1 MVRRRGLSFFCGTPH
16 GDTWLCVL
24 SPGAGLLSS
33 PSCLTKHRFQDPRAG
48 ALPPASR
55 SPCDQ
60 WEPLEDTDGFGAG
73 SQIHLVAEGRP
84 FPAPQAPKLC
94 FGSRAPMDPTDLGH
108 PNTQVPGNQGRWP
121 LGLRAGVGGPP
132 ASRRP
137 CCLAPGFP
145 AQGAHHNL
153 ASAESPGS
161 MEALSRMCQWSNL
174 MFRQCPGSS
183 RCHFSHL
190 EIDSCGGKTDILRRC
205 SPVRPNFF
213 CSYKKIVHA
222 YYRHSKLTRV
232 EDVKAGGPWDS
243 AGRDTSYVAEESR
256 LTHGPCLVSRFR
268 AVWSRWLADF
278 GSWVAEALAV
288 R

>member
-137 CCLAPGFP
+137 CSLVPGFP
-145 AQGAHHNL
+145 AQGA
-153 ASAESPGS
+153 
-161 MEALSRMCQWSNL
+161 Q
-174 MFRQCPGSS
+174 
-183 RCHFSHL
+183 
-190 EIDSCGGKTDILRRC
+190 
-205 SPVRPNFF
+205 
-213 CSYKKIVHA
+213 
-222 YYRHSKLTRV
+222 
-232 EDVKAGGPWDS
+232 
-243 AGRDTSYVAEESR
+243 
-256 LTHGPCLVSRFR
+256 PCLCREPREHGSPEPNVSMVQPDVQAVPWLVSVSFFPSGNRF
-268 AVWSRWLADF
+268 VWWQDRHP
-278 GSWVAEALAV
+278 
-288 R
+288 